1 MPFPHLLCF
10 PQLSEVLKS
19 PSPSA
24 ENSPSAPQSEARGV
38 IRLHAAR
45 GAADS
50 RFSKRPT
57 AVIPDCGDAR
67 AVQTHTPSRS
77 TRARVLQ
84 FLTPLLLFLLAACM
98 VGRSMGESYTISW
111 AANQES
117 DLGGYTV
124 YLGTSSGSYSSSYDA
139 GNTTRFNLP
148 PLSPATT
155 YYCAVQAY
163 NIYGLT
169 GDPSNEVSFTTAAAV
184 TPAEIAI
191 DDDAGNT
198 LVNGGAN
205 LSFGSVVVGGSGSAR
220 VLVVTNT
227 GGSTLTDLS
236 FNLAGSDPGD
246 FSFVDPYVTS
256 LAPGESTVVEIL
268 FDPTTIGSRS
278 ADLAITSNDAEDSV
292 FLVSL
297 LGTGTATPTADV
309 SLFRPDGNELTS
321 NGTGASFGTVLVG
334 SSGSAQVFTI
344 KNVGSAAL
352 SNLAISMT
360 GANASDFTVSSPSAT
375 SLAAGA
381 SGTFTITFRPGAAGN
396 RSATLRLAS
405 NDPDENPFVLQLA
418 GTGSAVPEIV
428 VTKSDGSELTSAA
441 SSLSF
446 GAVNIGASGSSQTI
460 TVRNSGNAALS
471 GIAASIVGAAAADF
485 TLSNLSSSSLSTGGS
500 LSMTITF
507 RPTAV
512 GTRAAVLRIASND
525 ADENPFDISLGG
537 SGVAVPEINV
547 VTAEGNTLTDAV
559 SSLDFGSANLS
570 TTSAPRTL
578 QIQSTGSAALGG
590 IALSI
595 TGPGAADFVLS
606 GTPGTSIAAG
616 SSASFNLTFQ
626 PKSTGARSAVL
637 QIISNDADES
647 PFEVNLIGS
656 GVAIP
661 QIEILDSEG
670 VSIASGHPWSFGTV
684 DLGKSTAPKEMLIL
698 STGTANL
705 TGLAANLSGAHASDF
720 IIESA
725 PVATLA
731 PGASSRIRVVFK
743 PTAAGLRTATLVI
756 ASNSRAGSSFVLQ
769 LTGTAAAHPTI
780 DVLDPAGIPLAD
792 GATPLA
798 FASTLLGETSAGILC
813 SISNSGT
820 ADLTNLTLLA
830 GGTHA
835 SDFTVTAPSATTLKP
850 GQTATFSVTFTP
862 GGTGNRAASL
872 SVQSND
878 SNRGTITIPL
888 TGKGFGMPE
897 LDVLLDGQ
905 SLASARVSPV
915 DFGNANTGE
924 SGASKTFTIRNTGTA
939 ALNGLKISRSG
950 PSSGDFTVNALET
963 TSLKPGADTTI
974 KVRFNASGKGPREA
988 MLTVSG
994 NDAVTSAVRIP
1005 LLGTSIP
1012 VSKLELKVAGGS
1024 VLNKNRAYIAF
1035 PDHTSKSLVITN
1047 RGNAELSN
1055 LKLGASGIHVDDF
1068 EISNLKNTTLA
1079 PGKSATVK
1087 IRFDS
1092 RGKGNRWGSLTIHS
1106 NDPKSPQFE
1115 ISLVGKGT
1123 SSAKSA
1129 PGRKADAIVEPSPS
1143 MRPEISVVRIDGR
1156 KYRCITIE
1164 KSPLSEVS
1172 PESVEV
1178 SSNLVDWQSGR
1189 RFTTVLEDNES
1200 LLKVR
1205 DNVPITDGAK
1215 RHIRYRTNRWR
1226 TPAAE

>member
-10 PQLSEVLKS
+10 PQLSEILKS

-38 IRLHAAR
+38 IRLHAVR
-45 GAADS
+45 PPADS
-50 RFSKRPT
+50 GISKRPT
-57 AVIPDCGDAR
+57 AAIPDCGDAR
-67 AVQTHTPSRS
+67 GVQTQTPSCGNH
-77 TRARVLQ
+77 ARVLQ
-84 FLTPLLLFLLAACM
+84 FLTPLLLFMLAFCM
-98 VGRSMGESYTISW
+98 IGRSMAETYTISW

-124 YLGTSSGSYSSSYDA
+124 HLGTSSGSYSTSYDA
-139 GNTTRFNLP
+139 GNDTRFTLP
-148 PLSPATT
+148 PLNPATT

-169 GDPSNEVSFTTAAAV
+169 GAPSNEVSFTTAAAI
-184 TPAEIAI
+184 TPAEISI
-191 DDDAGNT
+191 DDDAGNP
-198 LVNGGAN
+198 LINGGAN
-205 LSFGSVVVGGSGSAR
+205 LSFGSIVVGGSGSGR
-220 VLVVTNT
+220 VLIVTNT
-227 GGSTLTDLS
+227 GGSTLADLT
-236 FNLAGSDPGD
+236 FTLGGPDAID
-246 FSFVDPYVTS
+246 FSLVDPSVTS
-256 LAPGESTVVEIL
+256 LAPGESTAVEIL

-278 ADLAITSNDAEDSV
+278 AELTITSNDTDESV
-292 FLVSL
+292 FVVSL

-309 SLFRPDGNELTS
+309 SLFRPDGTELTS
-321 NGTGASFGTVLVG
+321 NGTGALFGTVLVG

-352 SNLAISMT
+352 GNLAISIT
-360 GANASDFTVSSPSAT
+360 GANASDFTVSGPSAT

-396 RSATLRLAS
+396 RSATLQLAS

-428 VTKSDGSELTSAA
+428 VTKADGTELTSTA

-446 GAVNIGASGSSQTI
+446 GAVNIGASSASQTI
-460 TVRNSGNAALS
+460 TIRNSGNATLS
-471 GIAASIVGAAAADF
+471 GIAASIEGAAADF
-485 TLSNLSSSSLSTGGS
+485 TISSLSSSSLAIGGS
-500 LSMTITF
+500 LSIAITF
-507 RPTAV
+507 KPTAS

-525 ADENPFDISLGG
+525 ADENPFDIALGG

-547 VTAEGNTLTDAV
+547 VTADGNTLTDAV
-559 SSLDFGSANLS
+559 SSLDFGSANLG
-570 TTSAPRTL
+570 TTSAPKTL

-590 IALSI
+590 ISIAL
-595 TGPGAADFVLS
+595 TGPGAADFLLS

-626 PKSTGARSAVL
+626 PKSAGARSAVL

-647 PFEVNLIGS
+647 PFEINLIGT

-731 PGASSRIRVVFK
+731 PGASSGLRVVFK
-743 PTAAGLRTATLVI
+743 PTASGLRTATLVI

-780 DVLDPAGIPLAD
+780 NVLDPDGIPLAD
-792 GATPLA
+792 GVTPLA
-798 FASTLLGETSAGILC
+798 FPSTLLGETSAGIVC

-835 SDFTVTAPSATTLKP
+835 ADFTITAPSAATLKP

-888 TGKGFGMPE
+888 TGKGFGLPE

-924 SGASKTFTIRNTGTA
+924 SGESKTFTIRNTGTA

-950 PSSGDFTVNALET
+950 PSSGDFTVSGLET

-974 KVRFNASGKGPREA
+974 KVRFNASDKGPREA

-994 NDAVTSAVRIP
+994 NDEVSSAVRIP
-1005 LLGTSIP
+1005 LVGTSIP
-1012 VSKLELKVAGGS
+1012 VSKLELKVAGGT
-1024 VLNKNRAYIAF
+1024 VLSKNRAYIAF

-1047 RGNAELSN
+1047 RGNATLSS
-1055 LKLGASGIHVDDF
+1055 LKLVASGIHVDDF

-1079 PGKSATVK
+1079 PGKSTTVK

-1092 RGKGNRWGSLTIHS
+1092 KGKGNRWGSLTIHS

-1129 PGRKADAIVEPSPS
+1129 PGRKAETIPASSPS

-1156 KYRCITIE
+1156 RYRCITIE
-1164 KSPLSEVS
+1164 KNRLHQVS
-1172 PESVEV
+1172 PAQVEV
-1178 SSNLVDWQSGR
+1178 SSNLVDWQSGE
-1189 RFTTVLEDNES
+1189 RFTTVIEDNES
-1200 LLKVR
+1200 RLKVR
-1205 DNVPITDGAK
+1205 DNVPLADGAK
-1215 RHIRYRTNRWR
+1215 RYIRHRKNR
-1226 TPAAE
+1226 